1 MDIIANTDLFSVG
14 IAIATSFILGFV
26 VFYQNP
32 KSDTGKLFLL
42 FTGVNAGWSIF
53 NYLNYHVSNPLL
65 VLWFIRMVMFF
76 AVLQAF
82 SFFLLMFSF
91 PQDNVAFPSWWKI
104 FILPAVS
111 LTALLTLTPWVFSGL
126 QIATNGAVS
135 QPIPAAGIGIFAIV
149 AVTSVAWGV
158 VLLVLKIRQAPPE
171 QKTSFKYLLAGVAI
185 MFACIITLNFILPS
199 YFQNTRF
206 IPLSAVFTFPFVAFT
221 AYAIMRHH
229 LFNVKILSTEIFVF
243 LLSVITLFEVITAG
257 NFLNIILRTSEF
269 LLVLSIGI
277 MLINSVIREVK
288 QRERLEI
295 LDKELADAN
304 DKLKILDQARAEFI
318 TIASHQLRTPPATIK
333 WYLSAILS
341 GDYGKVPAKILAQ
354 LKKTENTNNH
364 LISLIE
370 DMLNV
375 SRIERGK
382 MEFLFEPTDTEELA
396 RFSYEQLLPIAQEKG
411 LALTYSPPPRPL
423 PKIMAD
429 KEKLRQVMNN
439 LIDNALKYTK
449 QGSIAVN
456 LFLLG
461 SSDAKGG
468 TGKIIFQVKDS
479 GKGISAEERESIFQK
494 YTRGKESVKQSAGL
508 GLGLYVA
515 KIIIEQ
521 HKGKIW
527 AESPGEGQGSMFC
540 FSLPV
545 NSGLEET
552 TMVDLGNKTN

>member
-1 MDIIANTDLFSVG
+1 MGTITNTDLLSVG
-14 IAIATSFILGFV
+14 ITIAASFVLGFV

-32 KSDTGKLFLL
+32 KSITGKLFLL
-42 FTGVNAGWSIF
+42 FTVVNAGWSIF
-53 NYLNYHVSNPLL
+53 NYLNYQITNPALI
-65 VLWFIRMVMFF
+65 LWFIRMVMFF

-82 SFFLLMFSF
+82 SFFLLMYSF
-91 PQDNVAFPSWWKI
+91 PQDEITFPRWWIK

-126 QIATNGAVS
+126 QIADNGMVS
-135 QPIPAAGIGIFAIV
+135 QPVPAPGIGIFAIV
-149 AVTSVAWGV
+149 SIALVFWGLK
-158 VLLVLKIRQAPPE
+158 LLISKINRAAPQ
-171 QKTSFKYLLAGVAI
+171 QKTSFRYLLIGVST
-185 MFACIITLNFILPS
+185 MFAFIISLNFILPS
-199 YFQNTRF
+199 LFHNTRF

-229 LFNVKILSTEIFVF
+229 LFNVKVISTEILVF
-243 LLSVITLFEVITAG
+243 ILSVITLFEVVTAN
-257 NFLNIILRTSEF
+257 NFLIIILRASEF
-269 LLVLSIGI
+269 LLVLSFGI
-277 MLINSVIREVK
+277 ALIKSVIREVK
-288 QRERLEI
+288 QREQLET
-295 LDKELADAN
+295 LSKELGGAN
-304 DKLKILDQARAEFI
+304 EKLKTLDLARAEFI

-333 WYLSAILS
+333 WYLSAVLG
-341 GDYGKVPAKILAQ
+341 GDYGRVPAKILAQ
-354 LKKTENTNNH
+354 LKKTEITNNH

-396 RFSYEQLLPIAQEKG
+396 RFSYEQLLPIAGEKG
-411 LALTYSPPPRPL
+411 LKLTYTPPDKPL
-423 PKIMAD
+423 PQIMSD

-449 QGSIAVN
+449 EGNVAVK
-456 LFLLG
+456 LFLDG
-461 SSDAKGG
+461 DEIK
-468 TGKIIFQVKDS
+468 FQVKDS
-479 GKGISAEERESIFQK
+479 GKGINPEERESIFQK

-527 AESPGEGQGSMFC
+527 AESPGEGNGSVFC

-545 NSGLEET
+545 NSGLQAT
-552 TMVDLGNKTN
+552 TLVDLGRGQTN